1 MFKTVL
7 TLFRGNVAAAE
18 EELEDRTALLILDQQ
33 MRDAAAAVERS
44 KRTLAL
50 AIARDHQEG
59 RRLDTTNARIA
70 DLEIRATAALDG
82 GREDLAREAAQSI
95 TSLEAVRSLRR
106 GGVEAARPYEATLPE
121 AENTLRRLRE
131 RQMEAQAADQAL
143 TEIDAANG
151 PIATAER
158 LAEQGFGP
166 WLRPTADDV
175 LARASSQHAGKPPEI
190 ACSSTLRPTSKGD
203 YHEPECPTSQRRVGD
218 LRVRFVLRRGLY
230 GRPRRLFSAT
240 RSLGEGLS
248 CHGHHHARAILRHPD
263 QDGARH
269 A

>member
-1 MFKTVL
+1 MFKTLL
-7 TLFRGNVAAAE
+7 TLVRGSVAAAE
-18 EELEDRTALLILDQQ
+18 EELEGRNALLILDQQ
-33 MRDAAAAVERS
+33 MRDAAAAVERA

-50 AIARDHQEG
+50 AIAQDQQEG

-95 TSLEAVRSLRR
+95 AILEADRDAALTARALFASEITRLKRHVANAEARITELDRGRRIARASEAVRTLRR

-131 RQMEAQAADQAL
+131 RQMEAQAADEAL

-151 PIATAER
+151 PIATAEK

-166 WLRPTADDV
+166 RLRPTADDV
-175 LARASSQHAGKPPEI
+175 LARLKA
-190 ACSSTLRPTSKGD
+190 
-203 YHEPECPTSQRRVGD
+203 
-218 LRVRFVLRRGLY
+218 
-230 GRPRRLFSAT
+230 
-240 RSLGEGLS
+240 
-248 CHGHHHARAILRHPD
+248 ARTQPA
-263 QDGARH
+263 
-269 A
+269 